1 MTSEKDI
8 WKNLY
13 KLAKLL
19 IYKYNFFHIEGSGSK
34 PIFEQEVKCLPSGG

>member
-1 MTSEKDI
+1 MPSKKDR

-19 IYKYNFFHIEGSGSK
+19 IEKYHFFHIKGSGSK
-34 PIFEQEVKCLPSGG
+34 PIVEQEVKCLPSGG